1 MTMIEIHTAQTPDDL
16 GSIRVLFREYQQ
28 GLGVDLCFQDFETE
42 LAGLPGKY
50 AGPTGVLLIAKDRDD
65 ACGCVAVR
73 PMEGTICEMKR
84 LFVRPDW
91 RGRGL
96 GRRLA
101 EAILDRARSLSYTAM
116 RLDTLDR
123 LTEAMCLYESMGFR
137 RIPAYYDNPLEGVA
151 YWELDLRTQPRP

>member
-1 MTMIEIHTAQTPDDL
+1 MIEIHTAQTPDDL
-16 GSIRVLFREYQQ
+16 ESIRVLFREYQQ
-28 GLGVDLCFQDFETE
+28 GLGVDLCFQDFQAE
-42 LAGLPGKY
+42 LEGLPGKY
-50 AGPTGVLLIAKDRDD
+50 VAPAGALLIAKEGLS

-84 LFVRPDW
+84 LFVRPEW

-101 EAILDRARSLSYTAM
+101 RTILDQARSLGYAVM

-123 LTEAMCLYESMGFR
+123 LTEAMMLYESLGFR
-137 RIPAYYDNPLEGVA
+137 RIRAYYDNPLAGVA
-151 YWELDLRTQPRP
+151 YWEIDLRNPTIP